1 MGKFLAVIAIAASA
15 WFYTGGKLPGNDIAK
30 AVDVSGNPVVLVFT
44 VDGCKKPCKSAMKQL
59 KKRDVPFKE
68 VKVNLANP
76 KDKNTQLWEKM
87 GKRGFPY
94 IASGSE
100 RVIGNSKAQIASLLG
115 VNYGNSYLTKS
126 EKKYYSKH
134 FYADGKPKIIIYGAS
149 WCGYCKKLR
158 EELEAD
164 NTDYIEIDVE
174 KRKDHK
180 KLSRVMGISGYP
192 STWVG
197 YSRVDGTTLRAV
209 KATMDKS

>member
-1 MGKFLAVIAIAASA
+1 MGKFLAIIAVAATA
-15 WFYTGGKLPGNDIAK
+15 WFYTGGGMPGNGSPK
-30 AVDVSGNPVVLVFT
+30 AVDSSGNPIVLVFT
-44 VDGCKKPCKSAMKQL
+44 IADCKKPCKSVFKQL
-59 KKRDVPFKE
+59 KKREVPFKE
-68 VKVNLANP
+68 VKVNLG
-76 KDKNTQLWEKM
+76 DRDSENTLLWEKM

-100 RVIGNSKAQIASLLG
+100 RVTGNSRTQIASLLG
-115 VNYGNSYLTKS
+115 VNYGDNYLTRS
-126 EKKYYSKH
+126 EKKYYAKH
-134 FYADGKPKIIIYGAS
+134 FYADGKPKVVMYGAD

-174 KRKDHK
+174 KRRDK
-180 KLSRVMGISGYP
+180 KRLSKIMGISGYP

-197 YSRVDGTTLRAV
+197 YSRVNGTTLRAV

>member
-1 MGKFLAVIAIAASA
+1 MGKFLAIIAVAAAA
-15 WFYTGGKLPGNDIAK
+15 WFYTGGKIPGSGLAE
-30 AVDVSGNPVVLVFT
+30 AVDARGNPIVLVFT
-44 VDGCKKPCKSAMKQL
+44 VADCKKPCKSAIKQL

-68 VKVNLANP
+68 VKVNPANP
-76 KDKNTQLWEKM
+76 DDENTILWKKM
-87 GKRGFPY
+87 GKHGFPY

-100 RVIGNSKAQIASLLG
+100 RVIGNSRSQIASLLG
-115 VNYGNSYLTKS
+115 VNYGKNYLTKS
-126 EKKYYSKH
+126 EKRYYSKH
-134 FYADGKPKIIIYGAS
+134 FYADGKPKIVMYGAD

-174 KRKDHK
+174 KRKDK
-180 KLSRVMGISGYP
+180 KRLSRVMNITGYP

-197 YSRVDGTTLRAV
+197 YSRVNGSTLSAV